1 MDDISA
7 LVSVCA
13 GLAGEQGALFQH
25 LEQFAA
31 AKASAAARPAAD
43 ALVGASLH
51 AAALALLA
59 LCQQAAPQE
68 ADFCRI
74 AAAATAAAGHATLR
88 ACAKYGA

>member
-13 GLAGEQGALFQH
+13 GLASEHGALYQH

-31 AKASAAARPAAD
+31 AKGAVALAAAD
-43 ALVGASLH
+43 ALVSASLH